1 MATATYTI
9 YKRVQSAGKWRYRKA
24 AIHTNGKIKPN
35 IVIVDGKEEKHDGTY
50 YLAHDGKWIG
60 VGNDALEAQRKR
72 GEYLT
77 HSEYARLHAASNVVP
92 ITAPQSERKLVQ
104 TEVDAYLA
112 NLELAERVKKSV
124 SDKRKF
130 LTAFITIAAKKYVDE
145 YDRDDVLRFRNRRMK
160 DYEPKSVDTQMM
172 CVVTFFN
179 KWLRIKLG
187 MEKSDWPEVKIPDP
201 EPFSREEI
209 VAMEK
214 HSTGK
219 INLLIRLFR
228 STGCRKN
235 EIAHLRRE
243 DISPRTKEIMIRA
256 KECHDCPNCISRGNI
271 WKPKTKKGTRNI
283 PISDGLLKELLARP
297 KGVLFP
303 TRDGKVDDH
312 FLRTLARDVK
322 ASGVTKIKLHRF
334 RDTSNGQKT
343 RRGRCPTHE
352 PHFKRRFMINQ
363 ARQTL
368 CLGQAA
374 RILIDM

>member
-92 ITAPQSERKLVQ
+92 ITAPQTERKLIQ

-112 NLELAERVKKSV
+112 NLELAKRVKKSV

-130 LTAFITIAAKKYVDE
+130 LTAFITIAGKKYVDE

-179 KWLRIKLG
+179 KWLKIKLG
-187 MEKSDWPEVKIPDP
+187 MEKSDWPEVKIPAP

-219 INLLIRLFR
+219 INLRHTRPACRLSFPCMDR
-228 STGCRKN
+228 GIGMAVRVKSLRISKQFLDFHSKPGRERLRGGILRKN
-235 EIAHLRRE
+235 ERE
-243 DISPRTKEIMIRA
+243 T
-256 KECHDCPNCISRGNI
+256 
-271 WKPKTKKGTRNI
+271 
-283 PISDGLLKELLARP
+283 
-297 KGVLFP
+297 
-303 TRDGKVDDH
+303 
-312 FLRTLARDVK
+312 
-322 ASGVTKIKLHRF
+322 
-334 RDTSNGQKT
+334 
-343 RRGRCPTHE
+343 
-352 PHFKRRFMINQ
+352 
-363 ARQTL
+363 
-368 CLGQAA
+368 
-374 RILIDM
+374 

>member
-35 IVIVDGKEEKHDGTY
+35 IVIVDGKEEKRDGTY

-77 HSEYARLHAASNVVP
+77 HNEYARLHAASNVVP
-92 ITAPQSERKLVQ
+92 ITALQSETKLIQ

-112 NLELAERVKKSV
+112 NLELAKQVKKSV

-130 LTAFITIAAKKYVDE
+130 LTAFITIAGKKYVDE
-145 YDRDDVLRFRNRRMK
+145 YDRDDRLRFRNQRMK

-179 KWLRIKLG
+179 KWLKIKLG

-214 HSTGK
+214 RSTGK

-256 KECHDCPNCISRGNI
+256 KESTIV
-271 WKPKTKKGTRNI
+271 
-283 PISDGLLKELLARP
+283 PIAFRVETSGSPRRRRELATYP
-297 KGVLFP
+297 SAMG
-303 TRDGKVDDH
+303 
-312 FLRTLARDVK
+312 
-322 ASGVTKIKLHRF
+322 
-334 RDTSNGQKT
+334 
-343 RRGRCPTHE
+343 C
-352 PHFKRRFMINQ
+352 
-363 ARQTL
+363 
-368 CLGQAA
+368 
-374 RILIDM
+374 